1 MSSGRNKQGGLLI
14 LVSIMVAMML
24 TIMPLPDVL
33 QHLRPEWAALVLM
46 YWSMALPE
54 RIGMGVAFI
63 VGLLLDVLS
72 GSLLGQHA
80 LCMTIIIF
88 LITNLYQRIRIFP
101 LWQQAIIIWM
111 LLNLYQL
118 LLLWFDGITGQASKG
133 LQFWLPPI
141 SGMILWPWIFILL
154 RHLRRYYK
162 VR

>member
-1 MSSGRNKQGGLLI
+1 MNSGRSKQGGLLI
-14 LVSIMVAMML
+14 LASLMVAMML

-33 QHLRPEWAALVLM
+33 QYLRPEWTALVLM

-63 VGLLLDVLS
+63 IGLLLDVLS

-80 LCMTIIIF
+80 LSMTIVIF

-118 LLLWFDGITGQASKG
+118 LLLWFDGITGQPSKG

-141 SGMILWPWIFILL
+141 SGMILWPWVFILL